1 MRVNL
6 VGNNDKIVHLFRG
19 EANFKG
25 LFFKRKT
32 GYSVELGAKNR
43 MNSHVA
49 QEPIA
54 KFAF

>member
-6 VGNNDKIVHLFRG
+6 VGNNDKIVHLFRD

-32 GYSVELGAKNR
+32 GYSVKLGAKNR